1 MDLDLSDEHR
11 QLQAMC
17 RQFAREVIAPG
28 AEEWNRAHRF
38 PTELFRRLGDLD
50 LCGPLVPTRYGGSD
64 LGMVG
69 YVVAMEEL
77 GQGDQS
83 LAAGWNAHC
92 TIGTLPILRFGTE
105 DQRQRWI
112 PLLARGERI
121 GAFALTEP
129 ISGSDVQSME
139 TRIRYDG
146 DEVVVTGRKAFISNA
161 GTEISHG
168 VVTLGKD
175 PDGRFVSVFVPTGT
189 PGYTMGE
196 PYEKVGWHALD
207 TREQVFDGV
216 RVPRDHV
223 LGRGD
228 GGHSPKDQGDGGHSP
243 KEQGDGGHSPKEPAG
258 SGLRVFLSAL
268 DAGRISI
275 AALSVSLAQAA
286 LTEALAYAKQRHAF
300 GRPISQFQAIQFKLA
315 RMSAAVEAARL
326 LTYQAAWLYD
336 EGRPYTREAA
346 IAKLSASETAT
357 YCVNESVAIH
367 GGYGYVLDSK
377 VARLYLD
384 SKILE
389 IGEGT
394 NEIQQLVI
402 ARQLGC

>member
-1 MDLDLSDEHR
+1 VDLDLSDEHR

-38 PTELFRRLGDLD
+38 PTEVFQRLGDLD
-50 LCGPLVPTRYGGSD
+50 LCGPLVPTRYGGSE

-92 TIGTLPILRFGTE
+92 TIGTLPVLKFGTE
-105 DQRQRWI
+105 EQRQRWL
-112 PLLARGERI
+112 PALARGERI

-139 TRIRYDG
+139 TRVRYEG

-161 GTEISHG
+161 GTDISHG

-175 PDGRFVSVFVPTGT
+175 PEGRFVSVLVPRGT

-216 RVPRDHV
+216 RVPKDHV
-223 LGRGD
+223 LG
-228 GGHSPKDQGDGGHSP
+228 GGEGGCSPTQ
-243 KEQGDGGHSPKEPAG
+243 QAG
-258 SGLRVFLSAL
+258 SGLRAFLSAL

-286 LTEALAYAKQRHAF
+286 LTEALTYAKQRHAF
-300 GRPISQFQAIQFKLA
+300 GQPISQFQAIQFKLA

-336 EGRPYTREAA
+336 QDRPYTREAA

>member
-1 MDLDLSDEHR
+1 MDLDLSDDHR

-38 PTELFRRLGDLD
+38 PTELFQRLGDLD
-50 LCGPLVPTRYGGSD
+50 LCGPLVPGEYGGSD

-92 TIGTLPILRFGTE
+92 TIGTLPILRFGTPE
-105 DQRQRWI
+105 QKRRWL
-112 PLLARGERI
+112 PALARGERI

-129 ISGSDVQSME
+129 ISGSDVQSLE
-139 TRIRYDG
+139 TRVRYEG

-161 GTEISHG
+161 GTDISHG

-175 PDGRFVSVFVPTGT
+175 PEGRFVSVFVPRGT

-216 RVPRDHV
+216 RVPKDHV
-223 LGRGD
+223 LGEG
-228 GGHSPKDQGDGGHSP
+228 
-243 KEQGDGGHSPKEPAG
+243 G
-258 SGLRVFLSAL
+258 SGLRSFLSAL

-286 LTEALAYAKQRHAF
+286 LTEALTYAKQRHAF
-300 GRPISQFQAIQFKLA
+300 GQPISQFQAIQFKLA

-336 EGRPYTREAA
+336 QGRPYTREAA

>member
-38 PTELFRRLGDLD
+38 PTELFQRLGDLD
-50 LCGPLVPTRYGGSD
+50 LCGPLVPTRYGGSE

-92 TIGTLPILRFGTE
+92 TIGTLPILKFGTDE
-105 DQRQRWI
+105 QRQRWL
-112 PLLARGERI
+112 PALARGERI

-139 TRIRYDG
+139 TRVRYEG

-161 GTEISHG
+161 GTDISHG

-175 PDGRFVSVFVPTGT
+175 PDGRFVSVLVPRGT

-207 TREQVFDGV
+207 TREQIFDDV
-216 RVPRDHV
+216 RVPKDHV
-223 LGRGD
+223 LG
-228 GGHSPKDQGDGGHSP
+228 GGGT
-243 KEQGDGGHSPKEPAG
+243 
-258 SGLRVFLSAL
+258 GLKSFLSAL

-286 LTEALAYAKQRHAF
+286 LTEALTYAKQRHAF
-300 GRPISQFQAIQFKLA
+300 GQPISQFQAIQFKLA

-336 EGRPYTREAA
+336 QDRPYTREAA

>member
-1 MDLDLSDEHR
+1 VDLDLSDEHR

-17 RQFAREVIAPG
+17 RQFAREVVAPG
-28 AEEWNRAHRF
+28 AERWNRAHRF
-38 PTELFRRLGDLD
+38 PTEMFQRLGDLD
-50 LCGPLVPTRYGGSD
+50 LCGPLVPQEHGGSD

-92 TIGTLPILRFGTE
+92 TIGTLPILRFGTPE
-105 DQRQRWI
+105 QRRRWL
-112 PLLARGERI
+112 PSLARGETI

-129 ISGSDVQSME
+129 VGGSDVQSME
-139 TRIRYDG
+139 TRVRYDG
-146 DEVVVTGRKAFISNA
+146 PEVVVTGRKAFISNA
-161 GTEISHG
+161 GTDISHG

-175 PDGRFVSVFVPTGT
+175 PEGRFVSVVIPNGT
-189 PGYTMGE
+189 PGYTQGE

-207 TREQVFDGV
+207 TREQIFDEV
-216 RVPRDHV
+216 HVPRDHV
-223 LGRGD
+223 LGAGGPEGD
-228 GGHSPKDQGDGGHSP
+228 SLQ
-243 KEQGDGGHSPKEPAG
+243 ERT
-258 SGLRVFLSAL
+258 SGLKGFLAAL

-286 LTEALAYAKQRHAF
+286 LEEALTYAKQRHAF
-300 GRPISQFQAIQFKLA
+300 GQPISGFQAIQFKVA

-336 EGRPYTREAA
+336 MGRPYTREAA
-346 IAKLSASETAT
+346 IAKLSASEAAT
-357 YCVNESVAIH
+357 FCVNESVAIH

>member
-11 QLQAMC
+11 QLQVMC

-38 PTELFRRLGDLD
+38 PTQLFQRLGDLD
-50 LCGPLVPTRYGGSD
+50 LCGPLVPARYGGSD
-64 LGMVG
+64 LGMLG

-105 DQRQRWI
+105 EQRQRWI
-112 PLLARGERI
+112 PALARGERI

-129 ISGSDVQSME
+129 ISGSDVQSMQ
-139 TRIRYDG
+139 TRVRYEG
-146 DEVVVTGRKAFISNA
+146 EEVVVTGRKAFISNA

-175 PDGRFVSVFVPTGT
+175 PDDRFVSVFVPTGT

-207 TREQVFDGV
+207 TREQIFDGV

-223 LGRGD
+223 LGEG
-228 GGHSPKDQGDGGHSP
+228 
-243 KEQGDGGHSPKEPAG
+243 G
-258 SGLRVFLSAL
+258 SGLRSFLSAL

-336 EGRPYTREAA
+336 VGRPYTREAA

>member
-11 QLQAMC
+11 QLQVMC

-38 PTELFRRLGDLD
+38 PTQLFQRLGDLD
-50 LCGPLVPTRYGGSD
+50 LCGPLVPARYGGSD
-64 LGMVG
+64 LGMLG

-105 DQRQRWI
+105 EQRQRWI
-112 PLLARGERI
+112 PALARGERI

-139 TRIRYDG
+139 TRVRYEG
-146 DEVVVTGRKAFISNA
+146 EEVVVTGRKAFISNA

-175 PDGRFVSVFVPTGT
+175 PDDRFVSVFVPTGT

-207 TREQVFDGV
+207 TREQIFDGV

-223 LGRGD
+223 LGEG
-228 GGHSPKDQGDGGHSP
+228 
-243 KEQGDGGHSPKEPAG
+243 G
-258 SGLRVFLSAL
+258 SGLRSFLSAL

-336 EGRPYTREAA
+336 VGRPYTREAA